1 VFSFSILQVTYFP
14 NTAAGNTSYEYF
26 KKVVDVHKIEK
37 TAGVL
42 SFSQFGTSQLWVALI
57 TFLYIDILDT
67 TGTLFSMAKFAGFVD
82 AKGNFPG
89 QYFAFMSD
97 ATAIIAGSLLG
108 TSPVTT
114 FIESSTGIREG
125 GRTGL
130 TAITV
135 SFYFFLSLF
144 LTPLLASI
152 PPWAVGPALVIVGVM
167 MMKSVVEINWEDL
180 QEAIPAFVTIILMPL
195 TYSIAYGLIG
205 GITTYIALHLW
216 DWALLGYSR
225 LHYGGKRPHPAAS
238 SESSS
243 TVQVENPAIAATEG
257 KL

>member
-1 VFSFSILQVTYFP
+1 MTYFP

-97 ATAIIAGSLLG
+97 ATAIVAGSLLG

-144 LTPLLASI
+144 LTPLLLPF
-152 PPWAVGPALVIVGVM
+152 PPGRSGR
-167 MMKSVVEINWEDL
+167 
-180 QEAIPAFVTIILMPL
+180 
-195 TYSIAYGLIG
+195 
-205 GITTYIALHLW
+205 H
-216 DWALLGYSR
+216 
-225 LHYGGKRPHPAAS
+225 S
-238 SESSS
+238 SLSGS
-243 TVQVENPAIAATEG
+243 
-257 KL
+257 